1 MYHSHLDTVS
11 IEDFGSLKEH
21 AFSPETLK
29 QYFQTYKSDTN
40 VQTDAKSGESLFGR
54 GSLDMKSGAT
64 IHLANILYFSEH
76 MHLLKGNLLLLFIG
90 DEEGEHR
97 GIISALTEFE
107 RLKQEKQLQ
116 YRLAIN
122 NDFITLLY
130 DGDTQRY
137 IYTGTASKL
146 LPCFHIYGREVHVGD
161 TLSGI
166 NPNFIAA
173 QITNRLHNNY
183 IHYHMK

>member
-1 MYHSHLDTVS
+1 
-11 IEDFGSLKEH
+11 
-21 AFSPETLK
+21 
-29 QYFQTYKSDTN
+29 
-40 VQTDAKSGESLFGR
+40 
-54 GSLDMKSGAT
+54 MKIGAA

-76 MHLLKGNLLLLFIG
+76 VHLIEGNLLLLFNG

-97 GIISALTEFE
+97 EIISALTELK

-122 NDFITLLY
+122 NDFITPLY

-137 IYTGTASKL
+137 IYTGTAGKL
-146 LPCFHIYGREVHVGD
+146 LPRFYIYGREVHVGD

-166 NPNFIAA
+166 DPNFIAT

-183 IHYHMK
+183 IHYHMKQSAN